1 LSNPGHAWSNGAGGT
16 GADNFDLDD
25 VCCDREESI
34 MNKTPLLA
42 AAASAVFLLLPAC
55 RQGEPERLNAYDPQG
70 EALKNAAPVA
80 LPPAITDNRTYR
92 CSDNSLLYVEF
103 YNNGTAM
110 IRTTREGTPTQLAQ
124 TGGAGPYSGG
134 SYTVSGNATHVTI
147 NGKSCH
153 T

>member
-1 LSNPGHAWSNGAGGT
+1 MSNPCRRSSNGAVRGGK
-16 GADNFDLDD
+16 L
-25 VCCDREESI
+25 SI
-34 MNKTPLLA
+34 LTIIAAPAQKVTMSKHPLLFA
-42 AAASAVFLLLPAC
+42 AAASAALLTLPAC
-55 RQGEPERLNAYDPQG
+55 HQDAPERINNYDPQE

-92 CSDNSLLYVEF
+92 CSDNSLYYVEF
-103 YNNGTAM
+103 YNNNTAL
-110 IRTTREGTPTQLAQ
+110 IRTSSGGTPVQLTQ

-134 SYTVSGNATHVTI
+134 NYTVGGNATHTTI